1 MKPVSSQVHE
11 AFGKALRTT
20 MPSTLQ
26 ASCPDPMVATANPK
40 FGDYQCNN
48 AMGLAKKFKSELPDG
63 MKIPKQIGEKIKS
76 NLMEESPEE
85 FESVTVAP
93 AGFVTV
99 KLSSGWIAKQLTSS
113 VLGECKDGKVKLD
126 LPNKEAPRKVIV
138 DMSSPNIA
146 KEMHVG
152 HLRSTI
158 LGETVSRILEYA
170 GNDVHRINHVG
181 DWGTQFGMLIEHMKD
196 AYPDFLHHTPE
207 VSDLQTFYKAA
218 KKRFDEEPEF
228 KKRSQEEVVALQS
241 GDEYAR
247 KAWQICCDISRKS
260 FEEVYRRLGI
270 KGLKEQ
276 GESFYNEMIGPVV
289 EMLEKQGL
297 VVESNGAKCIFT
309 DIDEVP
315 MMVVK
320 SDGGYGYDSTDVTA
334 VWYRLTQL
342 HADEVVYITD
352 LGQEVHFKKLFEVAK
367 MAGWHHPPQ
376 TKLDYLGFGVVCGE
390 DGKKFK
396 TRSGTTVKLTDLLDE
411 AEDRA
416 KKELESRLNA
426 GEGEA
431 AGRSTGL
438 TEEEFDNASKIIGV
452 ASVRYFDLRQN
463 RTTNYIFNF
472 DKMLDPKGNTA
483 VFLLYAYAR
492 ICSILRKANFDYHS
506 GLDFSTEDVTITEE
520 KERALALEILRFA
533 EVMQAVLSDLQCH
546 RLCEYMWDLTNKFT
560 SFYTECKVVGSEQER
575 SRLLLCE
582 ATRRVLAQCFEI
594 LDITPLERI

>member
-11 AFGKALRTT
+11 AFGKALRSTI
-20 MPSTLQ
+20 PSNLQ

-99 KLSSGWIAKQLTSS
+99 KLSSGWIAKQLTSK
-113 VLGECKDGKVKLD
+113 CKDGKVTLD

-158 LGETVSRILEYA
+158 LGETVSRILEYS

-218 KKRFDEEPEF
+218 KKRFDEEPDF

-260 FEEVYRRLGI
+260 FEEVYNRLGI
-270 KGLKEQ
+270 EGLKEQ
-276 GESFYNEMIGPVV
+276 GESFYNEMIGPTV
-289 EMLEKQGL
+289 ETLEKEGL

-309 DIDEVP
+309 DVDDVP

-376 TKLDYLGFGVVCGE
+376 TKLEYLGFGVVCGD

-396 TRSGTTVKLTDLLDE
+396 TRSGATVKLTDLLDE

-438 TEEEFDNASKIIGV
+438 TEEEFDRASKIIGDDDV
-452 ASVRYFDLRQN
+452 IIIPHLRHIVII
-463 RTTNYIFNF
+463 RF
-472 DKMLDPKGNTA
+472 TA
-483 VFLLYAYAR
+483 
-492 ICSILRKANFDYHS
+492 
-506 GLDFSTEDVTITEE
+506 
-520 KERALALEILRFA
+520 
-533 EVMQAVLSDLQCH
+533 
-546 RLCEYMWDLTNKFT
+546 
-560 SFYTECKVVGSEQER
+560 FYTECKVVGSDQER

-582 ATRRVLAQCFEI
+582 ATRRVLAQCFDI